1 MKTIKLCI
9 LIICLSC
16 LVSCGQVNASNPGN
30 SLNKLSDRFN
40 STIQSKTNNSNLAEV
55 PEPKIIKE
63 LNKQLEQYNP
73 QVKIISPQPKQ
84 IFNQTG
90 VNVQL
95 QVDDFSLFQDDQLK
109 LGNHLNLIL
118 DNEPVR
124 PIYNL
129 DESITLENLTPGTH
143 SLRVFAV
150 RPWNESFKND
160 GAYAQTTFSVLTETN
175 DNNPNLNLP
184 LLTYNNPTGTI
195 GAEPILLDFYLTN
208 APLHTV
214 AQNNSNLKDWRIK
227 ATVNGTSFLLEN
239 WQPVYLTGL
248 NRGSNWIQLELIDEE
263 GNSIDNTFNNT
274 VRVINYDPQPTD
286 TLAKLVTNKISLA
299 EAQSIVEEKPDI
311 QTIETPEIIE
321 PSIIEPSIKT
331 EAEPEPKIKETT
343 KVIAPLEE
351 PTIQE
356 QSETTKDTSQETK
369 TTFEENNSQPTPENE
384 TPKITTK
391 TSKEPVIIP
400 APEIKKK
407 EEVPEKTEVVA
418 VEENQE
424 KPIKESTESKVIT
437 IKEKNSDSP
446 TPIADLEIPQPESV
460 EITEDEIAITVP
472 STQTTTAPESTTE
485 ESVWWKKLLVG
496 LRQKLEGL
504 VKLLPSEV

>member
-1 MKTIKLCI
+1 MKTIKLCL

-16 LVSCGQVNASNPGN
+16 LVSCGQINANNPTN
-30 SLNKLSDRFN
+30 VLSDNRLN
-40 STIQSKTNNSNLAEV
+40 STIQSKSNNSNLAET
-55 PEPKIIKE
+55 PTPTIIKE
-63 LNKQLEQYNP
+63 LNKQLEKYNP

-84 IFNQTG
+84 IINQT
-90 VNVQL
+90 NVSIQL
-95 QVDDFSLFQDDQLK
+95 QVDDLPLFQDDQLK

-118 DNEPVR
+118 DNEPAR
-124 PIYNL
+124 QIYDL

-143 SLRVFAV
+143 SLRVFAA
-150 RPWNESFKND
+150 RPWEESFKND

-184 LLTYNNPTGTI
+184 LLTYNNPTGTV

-248 NRGSNWIQLELIDEE
+248 NRGNNWIQLELIDEE
-263 GNSIDNTFNNT
+263 GNNIDNTFNNT
-274 VRVINYDPQPTD
+274 VRVINYDPQQTD

-299 EAQSIVEEKPDI
+299 EAQSIVEPKSDI
-311 QTIETPEIIE
+311 QTVETPE
-321 PSIIEPSIKT
+321 IIEPSIKT
-331 EAEPEPKIKETT
+331 EAEPEPKVEETT
-343 KVIAPLEE
+343 EAIAPVEE
-351 PTIQE
+351 PTINAQE
-356 QSETTKDTSQETK
+356 SEIAKDNNQEAK
-369 TTFEENNSQPTPENE
+369 TTFKENNSQPTPEDE
-384 TPKITTK
+384 TPKVTTK

-400 APEIKKK
+400 APEIKKS
-407 EEVPEKTEVVA
+407 EEIPEKTEVVA

-424 KPIKESTESKVIT
+424 KPIKESTESKIIT
-437 IKEKNSDSP
+437 IKEDNSDSS

-472 STQTTTAPESTTE
+472 STETIPAPESKTE
-485 ESVWWKKLLVG
+485 SPVWWKKLLVG